1 MSGVM
6 NEYNRMSNMEN
17 DDKSIAHFSIQLDGI
32 K

>member
-17 DDKSIAHFSIQLDGI
+17 DDKSIAHFFQLDGI